1 VFWFGR
7 CRSRERGTLR
17 FATVDVGSTKVVM
30 INNNV
35 NSSATHVITS
45 IDPCIAEQF
54 FQVPCSSYRLVYLLF
69 GYYETLTKEI
79 IQRFVN
85 DIGSDNKVKEGN

>member
-1 VFWFGR
+1 V
-7 CRSRERGTLR
+7 E
-17 FATVDVGSTKVVM
+17 VGSTKVAM

-35 NSSATHVITS
+35 NSSAIHVITS

-69 GYYETLTKEI
+69 GYYETVTKEI
-79 IQRFVN
+79 IFSFVN
-85 DIGSDNKVKEGN
+85 DITSDNKFKEGN